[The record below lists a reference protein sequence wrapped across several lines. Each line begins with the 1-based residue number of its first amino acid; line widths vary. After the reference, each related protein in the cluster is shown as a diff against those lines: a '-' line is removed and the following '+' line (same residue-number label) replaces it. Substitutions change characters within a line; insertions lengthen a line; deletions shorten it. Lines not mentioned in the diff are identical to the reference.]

1 MKKKDEEDANAI
13 IFYDLLLRLLHRR
26 RSSPPVPERPSL
38 RWSLLLLPRLLSSS
52 SEQSHGA
59 RRANQRLDGLRSVLA
74 KKEPCFATRIL
85 ACGKARHFSQFRLVF
100 AFLSLEI
107 VAAFVVAALA
117 SFFKLFVALSI
128 TVSRTVSII
137 IGGRNDPMDSI
148 YLCIKSSFSNK
159 WSSIKCN
166 VTSFKSNFCD
176 IHFWDDAVFLSV
188 SLLKNQLTLVFCLL
202 YLVSLGLI
210 VAQCSYSLL
219 HLLCIIKFL
228 ILQFIFQW

>member
-85 ACGKARHFSQFRLVF
+85 ACGKARHFSQFRIVF

-107 VAAFVVAALA
+107 VALLSLA

-166 VTSFKSNFCD
+166 VTSYKTIFCD

-188 SLLKNQLTLVFCLL
+188 
-202 YLVSLGLI
+202 
-210 VAQCSYSLL
+210 
-219 HLLCIIKFL
+219 
-228 ILQFIFQW
+228 

>member
-13 IFYDLLLRLLHRR
+13 IFYDDLLSLLHRR
-26 RSSPPVPERPSL
+26 RSSLPVPERPSL
-38 RWSLLLLPRLLSSS
+38 RWSLVLPRLLSSA

-59 RRANQRLDGLRSVLA
+59 RRANQRLDGLRRVLA

-137 IGGRNDPMDSI
+137 IGDPNDPMDSI

-166 VTSFKSNFCD
+166 VTSYKSKFCD

-188 SLLKNQLTLVFCLL
+188 
-202 YLVSLGLI
+202 
-210 VAQCSYSLL
+210 
-219 HLLCIIKFL
+219 
-228 ILQFIFQW
+228 